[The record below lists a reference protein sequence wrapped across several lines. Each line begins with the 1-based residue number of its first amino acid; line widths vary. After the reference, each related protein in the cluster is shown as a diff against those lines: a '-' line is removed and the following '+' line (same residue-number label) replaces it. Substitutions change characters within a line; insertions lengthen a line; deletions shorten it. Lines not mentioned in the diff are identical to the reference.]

1 MGSIKNLTDRDKNV
15 HLLYTNS
22 NLAELHVY
30 DTLKEKCKGNR
41 DSIYDINTS
50 SSINEMLDLVNTL
63 PFVAEKWLFVIDYR
77 KAKSVFRGN
86 RGIFESSSAEFL
98 IKVKNYK
105 EYKEVK
111 EMLAYANDIYL
122 SSIRYYDIEYLLK
135 DYPLPQ
141 SLIDFIARSYM
152 SDPEQ
157 IFVLRNE
164 LKTGRVVETRK
175 EIVEICG
182 VSTGSIDTFALS
194 LLNNPP
200 KTDRG
205 KKMVYKS
212 RLSMAVD
219 LADTYGFT
227 KMRNFLLASVKDIL
241 DIKELYMVG
250 AIYDT
255 IRDLPDKKVMDAKG
269 NLSPVYDE
277 KRLSK
282 YNSRLKYIIEIPY
295 LRVVR
300 LYLTLKKG
308 GRWFNAM
315 DMVNFM
321 YQYYEEG
328 DY

>member
-1 MGSIKNLTDRDKNV
+1 
-15 HLLYTNS
+15 
-22 NLAELHVY
+22 
-30 DTLKEKCKGNR
+30 
-41 DSIYDINTS
+41 
-50 SSINEMLDLVNTL
+50 
-63 PFVAEKWLFVIDYR
+63 
-77 KAKSVFRGN
+77 
-86 RGIFESSSAEFL
+86 
-98 IKVKNYK
+98 
-105 EYKEVK
+105 
-111 EMLAYANDIYL
+111 
-122 SSIRYYDIEYLLK
+122 
-135 DYPLPQ
+135 
-141 SLIDFIARSYM
+141 
-152 SDPEQ
+152 
-157 IFVLRNE
+157 
-164 LKTGRVVETRK
+164 
-175 EIVEICG
+175 
-182 VSTGSIDTFALS
+182 
-194 LLNNPP
+194 
-200 KTDRG
+200 
-205 KKMVYKS
+205 
-212 RLSMAVD
+212 MAVD